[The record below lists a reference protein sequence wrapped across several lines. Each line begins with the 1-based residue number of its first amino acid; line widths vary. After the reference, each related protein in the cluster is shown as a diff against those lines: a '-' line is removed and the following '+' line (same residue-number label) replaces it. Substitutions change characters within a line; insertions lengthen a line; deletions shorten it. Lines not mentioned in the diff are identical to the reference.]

1 MNEHQIRTLTK
12 NIISQIR
19 LNKIIWRQALKT
31 HEKAIVK
38 LSEDPKP
45 KNFDW
50 WLVKSHE
57 IYDIEV
63 MVSDN

>member
-19 LNKIIWRQALKT
+19 LNKIIWRQTLKT
-31 HEKAIVK
+31 HEKTIVK

-45 KNFDW
+45 K
-50 WLVKSHE
+50 
-57 IYDIEV
+57 
-63 MVSDN
+63 

>member
-45 KNFDW
+45 KTLTDDW
-50 WLVKSHE
+50 WNPMKSM
-57 IYDIEV
+57 I
-63 MVSDN
+63 SK

>member
-31 HEKAIVK
+31 HEKA
-38 LSEDPKP
+38 
-45 KNFDW
+45 
-50 WLVKSHE
+50 E
-57 IYDIEV
+57 IGEIPWNLWYR
-63 MVSDN
+63 SNGQW

>member
-31 HEKAIVK
+31 HEKAIV
-38 LSEDPKP
+38 
-45 KNFDW
+45 N
-50 WLVKSHE
+50 E

-63 MVSDN
+63 MVSDK